1 MPRQTGIPAALKKYG
16 VKYETVPGWRTRG
29 SASFNPRGVVCH
41 WTAGPRNAK
50 GRPSLNVVT
59 YGRPGLS
66 GPLCQVY
73 LDRNGVAVVVAA
85 GRANHAGSGGYRG
98 LSGNSSVFGIEAE
111 CGGDG
116 DWTDAQREAYPKV
129 VAALV
134 SLTGR
139 SEKYVCGHNEW
150 TTRKID
156 IRDWPMSKMRSEV
169 KAVLAGKGFKPGKG
183 GGGGGSQYTVVNKT
197 APLGL
202 YDRDP
207 KSGHTRVADWQKNAL
222 GYTGKSVDGYFGPGT
237 ERDTKAL
244 QRQLGV
250 KDDGLVGDDTM
261 SAWEKAG
268 KPKLGKST
276 PAPKP
281 SPKPAPKP
289 SGKVPGPG
297 HAFPWPKG
305 HYIGPKSGPDR
316 SHSGFYDRAANGR
329 TDREWIKE
337 FVRQL
342 DRRGWSVGKG
352 KTYLTKHGNDGL
364 YGTELGDL
372 IEAFQREQGLT
383 VDRLGGR
390 EVWDEAFHRPVS

>member
-116 DWTDAQREAYPKV
+116 DWTDAQRREYPKV
-129 VAALV
+129 VAALL

-183 GGGGGSQYTVVNKT
+183 GGGGGGSQYTVVSKT

-207 KSGHTRVADWQKNAL
+207 KSGHTRVADWQRDAL
-222 GYTGKSVDGYFGPGT
+222 GYTGKKVDGFFGPGT
-237 ERDTKAL
+237 ERDTVAL
-244 QRQLGV
+244 QKRLGV
-250 KDDGLVGDDTM
+250 KADGLVGDDTVR
-261 SAWEKAG
+261 AWERSKSGGA
-268 KPKLGKST
+268 KP
-276 PAPKP
+276 A
-281 SPKPAPKP
+281 PKPAPKP
-289 SGKVPGPG
+289 KTP
-297 HAFPWPKG
+297 AFPLPQGHWYGVESSSPKN
-305 HYIGPKSGPDR
+305 
-316 SHSGFYDRAANGR
+316 HSGYHAKDRAG
-329 TDREWIKE
+329 I
-337 FVRQL
+337 RQL
-342 DRRGWSVGKG
+342 QQGLRDRNWRISI
-352 KTYLTKHGNDGL
+352 DGR
-364 YGTELGDL
+364 YGPATRN
-372 IEAFQREQGLT
+372 IVRAFQKKAGIR
-383 VDRLGGR
+383 VDGAVGAETWAAIFNKPLMKR
-390 EVWDEAFHRPVS
+390 

>member
-29 SASFNPRGVVCH
+29 SSSFNPKGVVCH

-85 GRANHAGSGGYRG
+85 GRANHAGRGGYKG

-116 DWTDAQREAYPKV
+116 DWTDAQRREYPKV
-129 VAALV
+129 VAALL

-183 GGGGGSQYTVVNKT
+183 GGGGGGSQYTVVNKS

-207 KSGHTRVADWQKNAL
+207 KSGHTRVADWQRDAL
-222 GYTGKSVDGYFGPGT
+222 GYTGKRVDGFFGPGT
-237 ERDTKAL
+237 ERDTIAL
-244 QRQLGV
+244 QKRLGV
-250 KDDGLVGDDTM
+250 EADGLVGEDTVR
-261 SAWEKAG
+261 AWERSKG
-268 KPKLGKST
+268 GGS
-276 PAPKP
+276 
-281 SPKPAPKP
+281 KPAPKP
-289 SGKVPGPG
+289 KPKPKPAAP
-297 HAFPWPKG
+297 AFPLPKG
-305 HYIGPKSGPDR
+305 HWYGVESSNPKN
-316 SHSGFYDRAANGR
+316 HSGYWSKDRAG
-329 TDREWIKE
+329 I
-337 FVRQL
+337 RQL
-342 DRRGWSVGKG
+342 QQGLRDRNWKISV
-352 KTYLTKHGNDGL
+352 DGR
-364 YGTELGDL
+364 YGPATRD
-372 IEAFQREQGLT
+372 IVRAFQKKAGIR
-383 VDRLGGR
+383 VDGAVGAETWGAIFNKPLMKK
-390 EVWDEAFHRPVS
+390 

>member
-1 MPRQTGIPAALKKYG
+1 MPRQTGIPAALKKCG

-29 SASFNPRGVVCH
+29 SSSFNPRGVVCH

-85 GRANHAGSGGYRG
+85 GRANHAGSGGYKG

-116 DWTDAQREAYPKV
+116 DWTDAQRREYPKV
-129 VAALV
+129 VAALL

-183 GGGGGSQYTVVNKT
+183 GGGGGGSQYTVVNKT

-207 KSGHTRVADWQKNAL
+207 KSGHTRVADWQRDAL
-222 GYTGKSVDGYFGPGT
+222 GYTGKKVDGFFGPGT
-237 ERDTKAL
+237 ERDTIAL
-244 QRQLGV
+244 QKRLGV
-250 KDDGLVGDDTM
+250 EADGLVGDDTAR
-261 SAWEKAG
+261 AWERSKTG
-268 KPKLGKST
+268 GS
-276 PAPKP
+276 
-281 SPKPAPKP
+281 KPAPKP
-289 SGKVPGPG
+289 VPKPKTP
-297 HAFPWPKG
+297 AFPLPSG
-305 HYIGPKSGPDR
+305 HWYGVESKDSR
-316 SHSGFYDRAANGR
+316 NHSGYYREDRAG
-329 TDREWIKE
+329 I
-337 FVRQL
+337 RQL
-342 DRRGWSVGKG
+342 QQGLRDRNWKISV
-352 KTYLTKHGNDGL
+352 DGR
-364 YGTELGDL
+364 YGTSTRN
-372 IEAFQREQGLT
+372 IVRAFQKKAGIRADGAVGTETWAAIFNKPLMKK
-383 VDRLGGR
+383 
-390 EVWDEAFHRPVS
+390 

>member
-29 SASFNPRGVVCH
+29 SSSFNPRGVVCH

-73 LDRNGVAVVVAA
+73 LDRKGVAVVVAA
-85 GRANHAGSGGYRG
+85 GRANHAGSGGYKG

-116 DWTDAQREAYPKV
+116 DWTDAQRREYPKV
-129 VAALV
+129 VAALL

-222 GYTGKSVDGYFGPGT
+222 GYTGKKADGFFGPDT
-237 ERDTKAL
+237 DRDTRAL

-250 KDDGLVGDDTM
+250 KADGLVGDDTM

-268 KPKLGKST
+268 KPK

-281 SPKPAPKP
+281 KTPAFPLP
-289 SGKVPGPG
+289 SGHWYGVESSN
-297 HAFPWPKG
+297 PKN
-305 HYIGPKSGPDR
+305 
-316 SHSGFYDRAANGR
+316 HSGYHAKDRAG
-329 TDREWIKE
+329 I
-337 FVRQL
+337 RQL
-342 DRRGWSVGKG
+342 QQGLKDRNWKISV
-352 KTYLTKHGNDGL
+352 DGR
-364 YGTELGDL
+364 YGPATRQ
-372 IEAFQREQGLT
+372 IVTSFQRKAGIR
-383 VDRLGGR
+383 VDGACGKQT
-390 EVWDEAFHRPVS
+390 WDAIFNKPLMKR

>member
-85 GRANHAGSGGYRG
+85 GRANHAGSGGYKG

-116 DWTDAQREAYPKV
+116 DWTDAQRREYPKV
-129 VAALV
+129 VAALL

-183 GGGGGSQYTVVNKT
+183 GGGGGGSQYTVVNKT

-207 KSGHTRVADWQKNAL
+207 KSGHTRVADWQRDAL
-222 GYTGKSVDGYFGPGT
+222 GYTGKKVDGFFGPGT
-237 ERDTKAL
+237 ERDTIAL
-244 QRQLGV
+244 QKRLGV
-250 KDDGLVGDDTM
+250 EADGLVGEDTVR
-261 SAWEKAG
+261 AWERSKG
-268 KPKLGKST
+268 GGS
-276 PAPKP
+276 
-281 SPKPAPKP
+281 KPAPKP
-289 SGKVPGPG
+289 KPKPAAP
-297 HAFPWPKG
+297 AFPLPKG
-305 HYIGPKSGPDR
+305 HWYGVESKSPKN
-316 SHSGFYDRAANGR
+316 HSGYYQKDRAGIGQLQQGLRDRNWKISVDGR
-329 TDREWIKE
+329 
-337 FVRQL
+337 
-342 DRRGWSVGKG
+342 
-352 KTYLTKHGNDGL
+352 
-364 YGTELGDL
+364 YGTSTRN
-372 IEAFQREQGLT
+372 IVRAFQKKAGIR
-383 VDRLGGR
+383 VDGAVGAETWGAIFNKPLMKK
-390 EVWDEAFHRPVS
+390 

>member
-16 VKYETVPGWRTRG
+16 VRYETVPGWRTRG
-29 SASFNPRGVVCH
+29 SASFNPKGVVCH

-85 GRANHAGSGGYRG
+85 GRANHAGRGGYKG

-156 IRDWPMSKMRSEV
+156 IRDWTMTKMRSEV
-169 KAVLAGKGFKPGKG
+169 KAVLAGKGFKPGK

-222 GYTGKSVDGYFGPGT
+222 GYTGKKVDGFFGPGT
-237 ERDTKAL
+237 ERDTIAL
-244 QRQLGV
+244 QKRLGV
-250 KDDGLVGDDTM
+250 KADGLVGDDTVR
-261 SAWEKAG
+261 AWERSKAG
-268 KPKLGKST
+268 GS
-276 PAPKP
+276 
-281 SPKPAPKP
+281 KPAPKP
-289 SGKVPGPG
+289 KPSGGAPK
-297 HAFPWPKG
+297 FPLPKG
-305 HYIGPKSGPDR
+305 HWYYTEDR
-316 SHSGFYDRAANGR
+316 RNTVHSGYWEKDRAAIREIQKKVGTGVDGGYGAKTKSAVARWQKKNGLKA
-329 TDREWIKE
+329 D
-337 FVRQL
+337 
-342 DRRGWSVGKG
+342 GAVGAVTWKKMFG
-352 KTYLTKHGNDGL
+352 
-364 YGTELGDL
+364 
-372 IEAFQREQGLT
+372 
-383 VDRLGGR
+383 
-390 EVWDEAFHRPVS
+390 

>member
-1 MPRQTGIPAALKKYG
+1 
-16 VKYETVPGWRTRG
+16 
-29 SASFNPRGVVCH
+29 
-41 WTAGPRNAK
+41 
-50 GRPSLNVVT
+50 
-59 YGRPGLS
+59 
-66 GPLCQVY
+66 VY

-85 GRANHAGSGGYRG
+85 GRANHAGSGGYKG

-116 DWTDAQREAYPKV
+116 DWTDAQRREYPKV
-129 VAALV
+129 VAALL

-222 GYTGKSVDGYFGPGT
+222 GYTGKKADGFFGPDT
-237 ERDTKAL
+237 DRDTRAL

-250 KDDGLVGDDTM
+250 KADGLVGDDTM

-268 KPKLGKST
+268 KPKLKKS
-276 PAPKP
+276 APQK
-281 SPKPAPKP
+281 PKP
-289 SGKVPGPG
+289 SGNAPK
-297 HAFPWPKG
+297 FPLPKG
-305 HYIGPKSGPDR
+305 HWYGVESKNPKN
-316 SHSGFYDRAANGR
+316 HSGYYQKDRAG
-329 TDREWIKE
+329 I
-337 FVRQL
+337 RQL
-342 DRRGWSVGKG
+342 QQGLRDRNWKISV
-352 KTYLTKHGNDGL
+352 DGI
-364 YGTELGDL
+364 YGPATRR
-372 IEAFQREQGLT
+372 IVTSFQRKAGIR
-383 VDRLGGR
+383 VDGAVGQQTWTAIFTKPLMKK
-390 EVWDEAFHRPVS
+390 

>member
-29 SASFNPRGVVCH
+29 SSSFNPRGVVCH

-73 LDRNGVAVVVAA
+73 LDRKGVAVVVAA
-85 GRANHAGSGGYRG
+85 GRANHAGSGGYKG

-116 DWTDAQREAYPKV
+116 DWTDAQRREYPKV
-129 VAALV
+129 VAALL

-222 GYTGKSVDGYFGPGT
+222 GYTGKKADGFFGPDT
-237 ERDTKAL
+237 DRDTRAL

-268 KPKLGKST
+268 KPKLKKS
-276 PAPKP
+276 APQK
-281 SPKPAPKP
+281 PKP
-289 SGKVPGPG
+289 SGNAPK
-297 HAFPWPKG
+297 FPLPKG
-305 HYIGPKSGPDR
+305 HWYGVESKNPKN
-316 SHSGFYDRAANGR
+316 HSGYYQKDRAG
-329 TDREWIKE
+329 I
-337 FVRQL
+337 RQL
-342 DRRGWSVGKG
+342 QQGLKDRNWKISV
-352 KTYLTKHGNDGL
+352 DGR
-364 YGTELGDL
+364 YGPATRQ
-372 IEAFQREQGLT
+372 IVTSFQRKAGIR
-383 VDRLGGR
+383 VDGACGKQT
-390 EVWDEAFHRPVS
+390 WDAIFNKPLMKR

>member
-85 GRANHAGSGGYRG
+85 GRANHAGRGGYKG

-116 DWTDAQREAYPKV
+116 DWTDAQRREYPKV

-156 IRDWPMSKMRSEV
+156 IRDWPMPKMRSEV

-207 KSGHTRVADWQKNAL
+207 KNGHTRVADWQRDAL
-222 GYTGKSVDGYFGPGT
+222 GYTGKKADGFFGPDT
-237 ERDTKAL
+237 DRDTRAL

-250 KDDGLVGDDTM
+250 KADGLVGESTM

-268 KPKLGKST
+268 KPKLGKSK

-281 SPKPAPKP
+281 SPKPAPK
-289 SGKVPGPG
+289 VPGPG
-297 HAFPWPKG
+297 HAFPLPKG
-305 HYIGPKSGPDR
+305 HYFGPKSGPNR
-316 SHSGFYDRAANGR
+316 SYSGFHNRTVKGK

-337 FVRQL
+337 WAKQL
-342 DRRGWSVGKG
+342 SRRGWSVGKG
-352 KTYLTKHGNDGL
+352 KTYLSRSGNDGL
-364 YGTELGDL
+364 WGSEYAALCK
-372 IEAFQREQGLT
+372 AFQRSQGLSQDSLCGKRT
-383 VDRLGGR
+383 
-390 EVWDEAFHRPVS
+390 WDEAFKRPVT